1 MVTISEGQ
9 KRSIDNLQRLY
20 TVVVSLAVTE
30 SLKRIFAPTETGV
43 TIPSAPEG
51 MMVTSLIATLI
62 PFYHGANRYLDA
74 TYVTG
79 ERAAKHYALMLDFI
93 ALFVEGLLFFVLA
106 MLIRNERNFY
116 IVLSILLI
124 FDSLWVVS
132 TMFSKEK
139 IQGTAVAEPKLVA
152 WALLNIV
159 SVLVILFFLF
169 SNIWPTED
177 RRRIS
182 ALVVVIL
189 RTVIDYILLWS
200 FYYPYNLHKQK
211 EQSAKSAISGA

>member
-1 MVTISEGQ
+1 MTTISEGQ
-9 KRSIDNLQRLY
+9 KRSVDNLQRLY

-74 TYVTG
+74 TYITG
-79 ERAAKHYALMLDFI
+79 ERAAKHYALMLDFF

-132 TMFSKEK
+132 TLFSKEK
-139 IQGTAVAEPKLVA
+139 IQGEAVSDPKIIA

-200 FYYPYNLHKQK
+200 FYYPYSLHKQK
-211 EQSAKSAISGA
+211 EQSAGSVIS